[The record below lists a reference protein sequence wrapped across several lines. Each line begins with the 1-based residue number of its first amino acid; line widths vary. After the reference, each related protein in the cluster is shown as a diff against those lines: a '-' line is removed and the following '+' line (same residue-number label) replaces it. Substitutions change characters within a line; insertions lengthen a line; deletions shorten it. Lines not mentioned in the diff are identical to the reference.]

1 MLYQVSYNQTTRVA
15 LVQTDGAAVPGG
27 SVDIGSFEH
36 PDDTAPSSKVIFHN
50 IRDMLYK
57 RSAADA
63 SQMAMHPDNI
73 MDMQNVSIQYGA
85 GLEAADFVVISAMTF
100 TNAEPTVA
108 VLGTLQLNLD
118 IEPANATDEGVTYES
133 SDTGIATVSASGLVT
148 GVAAGTAT
156 ITATDDNG
164 EVTAEIEVTVTA

>member
-1 MLYQVSYNQTTRVA
+1 MLYQISYNQSTRVA

-36 PDDTAPSSKVIFHN
+36 PDDVAPSSKVIFHN
-50 IRDMLYK
+50 IRDMLYR

-73 MDMQNVSIQYGA
+73 MDMQNVSIQYGD
-85 GLEAADFVVISAMTF
+85 GLDAQDFVVISALSF
-100 TNAEPTVA
+100 TNVDPIID
-108 VLGTLQLNLD
+108 LPGTLQLTLD
-118 IEPANATDEGVTYES
+118 IEPANATNEGVTYTS
-133 SDTGIATVSASGLVT
+133 SATGVATVNASGLVT
-148 GVAAGTAT
+148 GVAPGTTT

-164 EVTAEIEVTVTA
+164 DVTAEIEVTVIA